1 MNCLQDY
8 IGLRGCGSSTPGSG
22 LYVNDLPGI
31 SLKQI
36 VSLTNEEEATYLD
49 LWAMIQRRAQSRFSL
64 DVREAMG
71 KHYKLKSLM
80 QGVNLGNQIGAFNSQ
95 IPIPT
100 NNRWGFTI
108 ELIESSNYEYVPSP
122 LASIHVQEL
131 RFYSDT
137 AISAIPFEI
146 YDLNTGLR
154 LFYKVTDLLSGW
166 NTIPVNQ
173 TFNNN
178 YAVNSWSIF
187 CCFSYQDY
195 GDHFYDLQVPLNHTI
210 PGCCDVRIRGC
221 QADPYN
227 NIGQLAI
234 RDMIYTSNTYGLS
247 GTFSIVCSWDAVICQ
262 NKNIFARPLWYL
274 MGIELLTEQLYSSKL
289 NQFTTVNLQRA
300 KELREEYQVEYA
312 KAVEQIAGG
321 FSLDCDCCLECAGA
335 VQLRETNQ
343 FY

>member
-8 IGLRGCGSSTPGSG
+8 IGLRGCGASTPGSG

-36 VSLTNEEEATYLD
+36 VSLTNEEEQTYLD
-49 LWAMIQRRAQSRFSL
+49 LWAMIQRRAQQRFSL

-80 QGVNLGNQIGAFNSQ
+80 QGINLGKQVGNNQTAAAFGY
-95 IPIPT
+95 T
-100 NNRWGFTI
+100 KAGFI
-108 ELIESSNYEYVPSP
+108 IQLNESKNYEYVQSP
-122 LASIHVQEL
+122 FNAIHIQQLFFYGAASEYANL
-131 RFYSDT
+131 Y
-137 AISAIPFEI
+137 I
-146 YDLNTGLR
+146 YDIYTNQILWNKINVPL
-154 LFYKVTDLLSGW
+154 VEEW
-166 NTIPVNQ
+166 NTIEVNQ
-173 TFNNN
+173 TFNSQALAI
-178 YAVNSWSIF
+178 YAVPSSIDGF
-187 CCFSYQDY
+187 ATYY
-195 GDHFYDLQVPLNHTI
+195 ETEAPLNHQL
-210 PGCCDVRIRGC
+210 PGCCDIRINGF
-221 QADPYN
+221 
-227 NIGQLAI
+227 
-234 RDMIYTSNTYGLS
+234 YTDTAFTAFTNDILESQSSNTYGIS
-247 GTFSIVCSWDAVICQ
+247 GIFNVVCTWDNLICN

-321 FSLDCDCCLECAGA
+321 FNLDCDCCIECAGA

>member
-80 QGVNLGNQIGAFNSQ
+80 QGVNLGKQVE
-95 IPIPT
+95 
-100 NNRWGFTI
+100 NNTIVANPGISKAGFI
-108 ELIESSNYEYVPSP
+108 IQLNESKNYEYVQSP
-122 LASIHVQEL
+122 LNAIHIQQL
-131 RFYSDT
+131 FFY
-137 AISAIPFEI
+137 AAPAENGIVFI
-146 YDLNTGLR
+146 YDIYTNDILFNKNVSFLN
-154 LFYKVTDLLSGW
+154 DGW
-166 NTIPVNQ
+166 NTIEVNQ
-173 TFNNN
+173 TFNSQAL
-178 YAVNSWSIF
+178 AVYITPTFLNGF
-187 CCFSYQDY
+187 GTY
-195 GDHFYDLQVPLNHTI
+195 LETEVPLNHQI
-210 PGCCDVRIRGC
+210 PGCCDIRINGF
-221 QADPYN
+221 
-227 NIGQLAI
+227 
-234 RDMIYTSNTYGLS
+234 YTDTQWDAFTNDVLESQSSNTYGLS
-247 GTFSIVCSWDAVICQ
+247 GIFNVVCTWDNLICN

-274 MGIELLTEQLYSSKL
+274 TGIELLTEQLYSSKL

>member
-71 KHYKLKSLM
+71 KHYKLKTITDA
-80 QGVNLGNQIGAFNSQ
+80 VNMGKELATGKTAGISD
-95 IPIPT
+95 
-100 NNRWGFTI
+100 RHGFTI
-108 ELIESSNYEYVPSP
+108 ELTPYQNYEYVPSP
-122 LASIHVQEL
+122 LNAIHIQEL
-131 RFYSDT
+131 NFYALSPAFQVYFFVTNIDT
-137 AISAIPFEI
+137 YEV
-146 YDLNTGLR
+146 
-154 LFYKVTDLLSGW
+154 LFSKQVDIVAGW
-166 NTIPVNQ
+166 NNIQINQ
-173 TFNNN
+173 TF
-178 YAVNSWSIF
+178 AVPRIACTTTKATFPFFQNT
-187 CCFSYQDY
+187 
-195 GDHFYDLQVPLNHTI
+195 DLPNNHTVSS
-210 PGCCDVRIRGC
+210 CCQVQINGFESPAEYTI
-221 QADPYN
+221 QKF
-227 NIGQLAI
+227 
-234 RDMIYTSNTYGLS
+234 TSNTYGLS
-247 GTFSIVCSWDAVICQ
+247 GIFNVVCTWDNLICQ